1 MQLIWIV
8 FLFVYYYYGMIRVIK
23 CCTMLLLRQVVL
35 NCSKLFWLELDD
47 RCDHVNVL
55 HFSVGVGHGIF
66 PCPWILFFPFK
77 VALLN
82 KTWKAKISITLPK
95 NIWPPR
101 PVWWGDFSLIG
112 IFIQETIDQQLL
124 QKYSIFPNGPNYSE
138 TCKSY
143 WFPKGHETTLRT
155 LNDVQILLHIVSN

>member
-95 NIWPPR
+95 NICIHLCQFD
-101 PVWWGDFSLIG
+101 VK
-112 IFIQETIDQQLL
+112 IFI
-124 QKYSIFPNGPNYSE
+124 
-138 TCKSY
+138 SY
-143 WFPKGHETTLRT
+143 WDFYTGSNWPKNSLKNIRNFQRAK
-155 LNDVQILLHIVSN
+155 LFRDV